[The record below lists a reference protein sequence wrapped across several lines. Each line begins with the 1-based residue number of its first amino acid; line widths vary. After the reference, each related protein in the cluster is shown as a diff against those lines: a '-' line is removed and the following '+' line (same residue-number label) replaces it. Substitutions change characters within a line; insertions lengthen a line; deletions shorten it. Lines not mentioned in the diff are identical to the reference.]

1 MSQRVVCGMRRFD
14 KHRIASDNR
23 QPNTAH
29 VAELEERLRQR
40 DSQDYHLFGITT
52 PVTPATTPILTSIQP
67 SSPVLSSPVLSSPVL
82 SSPVYTTW
90 KTPSASSA
98 TPGK

>member
-1 MSQRVVCGMRRFD
+1 MSQKVVCGMRRFD

-23 QPNTAH
+23 QPNT
-29 VAELEERLRQR
+29 EERLRQR
-40 DSQDYHLFGITT
+40 DSQDYHLFGVASV

-67 SSPVLSSPVLSSPVL
+67 SSSPPVLSSHVLSSPVL
-82 SSPVYTTW
+82 SSPVYTAW